1 MKVILNADVEDVG
14 RKGDVVEVAAGYARN
29 FLLPRK
35 LALNATK
42 GALLQAEQMQR
53 ARKEREERERTAAEQ
68 LAEKIKSASL
78 RIEARAGEEGQLFG
92 SITTSD
98 IAEALS
104 RQIGEEIDRR
114 KIRIGEPVRSIGIHE
129 FSVELH
135 SDVEV
140 SGLVEVV
147 RAAI

>member
-1 MKVILNADVEDVG
+1 MKVILNADVDSVG

-35 LALNATK
+35 LALTASK
-42 GALLQAEQMQR
+42 GALRQAEQMQR
-53 ARKEREERERTAAEQ
+53 ARKEREERERGAAEAI
-68 LAEKIKSASL
+68 AEKIRSAPL

-114 KIRIGEPVRSIGIHE
+114 KITLAEPVRSTGVHE
-129 FSVELH
+129 FSVDLH
-135 SDVEV
+135 SDVAATGSLEV
-140 SGLVEVV
+140 N
-147 RAAI
+147 RAS